1 MDSVE
6 KTLNHSHLKDRD
18 RGHDSTGA
26 WTRFSSGESR
36 DQKTVNVQK
45 KKQFNKEKH
54 NQTHMLKFNQRLKFY
69 HLMVHDHC

>member
-1 MDSVE
+1 MLLHWTAHNNKEVSVNTLMNSVE

-18 RGHDSTGA
+18 RGHDDSTGA

-45 KKQFNKEKH
+45 KKAIQ
-54 NQTHMLKFNQRLKFY
+54 
-69 HLMVHDHC
+69 